1 MRRWITSAGTLCLL
15 VGFGAGARAGDKP
28 QLELI
33 DPDLPIYE
41 VRPLDPVVLVTVSLL
56 LAAVALLASYLP
68 ARRAAKIDPI
78 AALRCE

>member
-1 MRRWITSAGTLCLL
+1 VLAGLAAGVAGSAGLTQLL
-15 VGFGAGARAGDKP
+15 EGM
-28 QLELI
+28 L
-33 DPDLPIYE
+33 YE
-41 VRPLDPVVLVTVSLL
+41 VRPLDPTVLGAVSLL